1 MWAVRVVYLFF
12 IAKSMQSKQNHASNS
27 GLAPK
32 IRLYLFDCEYDIV
45 FIQELNKKKLNIE

>member
-1 MWAVRVVYLFF
+1 MWAVGVVYLFF
-12 IAKSMQSKQNHASNS
+12 LLQNLSNLSNHASNS

-45 FIQELNKKKLNIE
+45 FIQEFKLKKT